1 MCIKKSPCFGFFTL
15 VKYVLKVCMYEG
27 FLNFTDICC
36 NVYSIISNFIN
47 LDILFCLVW
56 LRIVDLGY
64 LFKDPI
70 CFSLIFLLFVCLHFA
85 NFCPDLIIS
94 DYYHGFGLF
103 WFSNSLWKIIPFL
116 FKITSITFFNWLIAG
131 HGDTHF

>member
-56 LRIVDLGY
+56 LRIVDLVY

-70 CFSLIFLLFVCLHFA
+70 CFSLIFFYCLFAYILLISVLILLFLTTIMGLAYSGFQIPYGKSFHFYLRLLRLHF
-85 NFCPDLIIS
+85 LI
-94 DYYHGFGLF
+94 G
-103 WFSNSLWKIIPFL
+103 
-116 FKITSITFFNWLIAG
+116 
-131 HGDTHF
+131 